1 MASSPSD
8 QSVTS
13 HSSEGDEHLARTLA
27 GFASMAY
34 QNAVLITQLRSQAAA
49 DPRGIAWSFEIF
61 AGVLAAE
68 GRSTDAARLWGVSD
82 KLVGSVGGALSP
94 EIRWI
99 RDRYLGT
106 VNQSLGA
113 EDFAGACD
121 EGRGMPI
128 EQAIAL
134 AHGGLTRA
142 PLDRPSSR

>member
-1 MASSPSD
+1 MFAAITPRPVPSAL
-8 QSVTS
+8 
-13 HSSEGDEHLARTLA
+13 E
-27 GFASMAY
+27 
-34 QNAVLITQLRSQAAA
+34 VLLLSQQLE

-82 KLVGSVGGALSP
+82 KLLGSVGGALSP

-99 RDRYLGT
+99 RDRYMGT

-121 EGRGMPI
+121 EGKAMSV
-128 EQAIAL
+128 EHAIAL
-134 AHGGLTRA
+134 AQGGLTRA
-142 PLDRPSSR
+142 PLNRPSSR